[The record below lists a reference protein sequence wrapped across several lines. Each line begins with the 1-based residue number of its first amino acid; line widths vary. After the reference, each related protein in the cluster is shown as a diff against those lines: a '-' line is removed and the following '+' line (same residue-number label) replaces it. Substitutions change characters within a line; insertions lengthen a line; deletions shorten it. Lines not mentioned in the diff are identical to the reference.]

1 MNKIL
6 MVSAL
11 LALSACNNNE
21 SGRPSEAAKHA
32 EPPAANSAETHAKQ
46 AVQLFF
52 KTCVATGADEKA
64 LAGVAAQGKLLLL
77 NEAKKQEFNF
87 EPQARQVWGA
97 HTQEGGRFFLVSSKQ
112 YCSVKAK
119 TADPQTI
126 EQEMAQL
133 AAQTADSLGF
143 KAQKVKEEALP
154 NIPTAKQTVYA
165 LQQTGQ
171 PNEILLTVHTD
182 SNPQA
187 AAQAALNFRLVA
199 AK

>member
-6 MVSAL
+6 MVSTL
-11 LALSACNNNE
+11 LALSACNNHE
-21 SGRPSEAAKHA
+21 SVRPSEAAKPP
-32 EPPAANSAETHAKQ
+32 PPAANSAETHAKQ

-77 NEAKKQEFNF
+77 NEAQKQEFNF

-97 HTQEGGRFFLVSSKQ
+97 HTQEGGRFFLVSGKQ

-133 AAQTADSLGF
+133 AAQTADSLGV
-143 KAQKVKEEALP
+143 KAEKVKEEVSP
-154 NIPTAKQTVYA
+154 DIPTAKQTAYA
-165 LQQTGQ
+165 LQPKGQ
-171 PNEILLTVHTD
+171 PNEILLVVHTN

-187 AAQAALNFRLVA
+187 PAQAALNFHWVPV
-199 AK
+199 K

>member
-11 LALSACNNNE
+11 LALSACNNHE
-21 SGRPSEAAKHA
+21 SGRPSEAAKPA
-32 EPPAANSAETHAKQ
+32 PPAANSAETHAKQ

-52 KTCVATGADEKA
+52 KACVGTGADEKA
-64 LAGVAAQGKLLLL
+64 LAAVAAQGKLLLL
-77 NEAKKQEFNF
+77 NEAQKQEFNF
-87 EPQARQVWGA
+87 EPQAQQVWGA
-97 HTQEGGRFFLVSSKQ
+97 HTQEGGRFFLVSGKQ

-133 AAQTADSLGF
+133 AAQTADSLGV
-143 KAQKVKEEALP
+143 KAEKVKEEVSP
-154 NIPTAKQTVYA
+154 DIPTAKQTAYA
-165 LQQTGQ
+165 LQPKGQ
-171 PNEILLTVHTD
+171 PNEILLVVHTD

-187 AAQAALNFRLVA
+187 PAQAALNFHWVPV
-199 AK
+199 K

>member
-1 MNKIL
+1 M
-6 MVSAL
+6 
-11 LALSACNNNE
+11 
-21 SGRPSEAAKHA
+21 
-32 EPPAANSAETHAKQ
+32 
-46 AVQLFF
+46 QLFF
-52 KTCVATGADEKA
+52 KACVATGADEKA
-64 LAGVAAQGKLLLL
+64 LAAVAAQAKLLAL
-77 NEAKKQEFNF
+77 NEAQKQEFNF

-97 HTQEGGRFFLVSSKQ
+97 HTQEGGRFFLVSGKQ

-133 AAQTADSLGF
+133 AAQTAASLGF
-143 KAQKVKEEALP
+143 KAEKVKEEALP
-154 NIPTAKQTVYA
+154 NIPTAKQTAYV

>member
-11 LALSACNNNE
+11 LALSACNNHE
-21 SGRPSEAAKHA
+21 SVRPSEAAKPV
-32 EPPAANSAETHAKQ
+32 PPAANSAETHAKQ

-52 KTCVATGADEKA
+52 KACVGTGGDEDELSAFAT
-64 LAGVAAQGKLLLL
+64 QGKLLAL
-77 NEAKKQEFNF
+77 NEAQKREFNF
-87 EPQARQVWGA
+87 EPQARQVWGV
-97 HTQEGGRFFLVSSKQ
+97 HTQEGGRFFLVSGKQ

-154 NIPTAKQTVYA
+154 NIPTAKQTAYA

-199 AK
+199 TK

>member
-11 LALSACNNNE
+11 LALSACNNHE
-21 SGRPSEAAKHA
+21 SGRPSEAAKPA
-32 EPPAANSAETHAKQ
+32 PPAANNTETHAKQ

-97 HTQEGGRFFLVSSKQ
+97 HTPEGGRFFLVSGKQ
-112 YCSVKAK
+112 YCSVKAQA
-119 TADPQTI
+119 ADPQTV

-133 AAQTADSLGF
+133 AEQTAASLGF
-143 KAQKVKEEALP
+143 KAEKVKEEALP
-154 NIPTAKQTVYA
+154 NIPTAKQTAYV